1 MLNPV
6 HDFDRDFTQ
15 ARAQSRREDE
25 IAMSTGKAS
34 PNELQRRNSILPQ
47 DFWSKAK
54 IDWNAV
60 AGGTKPHSEES
71 AKRLVELGG
80 SSPKN

>member
-6 HDFDRDFTQ
+6 HDYDQDFTQ
-15 ARAQSRREDE
+15 SRAKARREDE
-25 IAMSTGKAS
+25 IAMSTGKTS
-34 PNELQRRNSILPQ
+34 PSELQRKNSILPQ

-60 AGGTKPHSEES
+60 AVGTKPHS
-71 AKRLVELGG
+71 
-80 SSPKN
+80 